1 MSAIVRLLHGGAP
14 CVVHQSLHETQF
26 TYRASDP
33 TIGVRTHVRA
43 ALMDN
48 VAVPCMLMRGGTSK
62 GPLFIASDL
71 PGRASARD
79 DLLLSL
85 MGSPDIRQID
95 RIGGG
100 DSLTSQALIV
110 GPSSREY

>member
-1 MSAIVRLLHGGAP
+1 
-14 CVVHQSLHETQF
+14 
-26 TYRASDP
+26 
-33 TIGVRTHVRA
+33 
-43 ALMDN
+43 MDN

-71 PGRASARD
+71 PGNASARD

-100 DSLTSQALIV
+100 DSLTSQALNQPAGAQVSEAADAALSASLSVPVVVTIRV
-110 GPSSREY
+110 IP